1 MDIKTGYIYMIVLT
15 YRFLQPPCLVELDEL
30 KDCLCISPLL
40 QKQSL
45 IMRRS
50 KLYYMHSLTASSTL
64 DRNHIRG
71 FT

>member
-1 MDIKTGYIYMIVLT
+1 MIVLN
-15 YRFLQPPCLVELDEL
+15 YRFLQSPCCLVELDEL
-30 KDCLCISPLL
+30 KDCLCITPLL

-45 IMRRS
+45 IVHRG
-50 KLYYMHSLTASSTL
+50 KHYYMHSLTASSTL